1 LRRIVN
7 TEDGAVVSLIDRT
20 NAAEAAT
27 PKEGIMK
34 ARKIILSIA
43 AAAAI
48 AAPTAL
54 LAQGGPGMGPG
65 AGHGRHGGHMGG
77 FDDGAGPGFLEH
89 MLPRLAERLAL
100 SDEQVAA
107 IETILDEA
115 RPTIEGYAEKIR
127 AGREAYRAVQTDP
140 TVFDEGA
147 FRAHAAEQSRLRT
160 EQMVAAQD
168 AKAQALAVLT
178 PEQLA
183 ELEAMRGEA
192 GKRHMRRPG
201 GRRSN

>member
-1 LRRIVN
+1 
-7 TEDGAVVSLIDRT
+7 
-20 NAAEAAT
+20 
-27 PKEGIMK
+27 MK
-34 ARKIILSIA
+34 ARTIILSIA

-65 AGHGRHGGHMGG
+65 SGKGRHGSHMGG

-115 RPTIEGYAEKIR
+115 RPTIEGYSEEIR
-127 AGREAYRAVQTDP
+127 AGREAYRAAQADP
-140 TVFDEGA
+140 AVFDESA

-160 EQMVAAQD
+160 EQMVAAQRT
-168 AKAQALAVLT
+168 KAQALAVLT

>member
-1 LRRIVN
+1 
-7 TEDGAVVSLIDRT
+7 
-20 NAAEAAT
+20 
-27 PKEGIMK
+27 MK

-43 AAAAI
+43 VAAAI

-77 FDDGAGPGFLEH
+77 FNDGAGPGFLEH
-89 MLPRLAERLAL
+89 MLPRLAERLTL
-100 SDEQVAA
+100 SDEQVAE
-107 IETILDEA
+107 IESILDEA
-115 RPTIEGYAEKIR
+115 RPTIEAYAEKIR
-127 AGREAYRAVQTDP
+127 AGREAYRAAQSDP
-140 TVFDEGA
+140 TTFDEGA

-168 AKAQALAVLT
+168 AKARALAVLS